1 MTEKKSTTVGWTVA
15 AAGFGFALVQLDVT
29 IVNVALP
36 DIAKA
41 LGTDVAGLQWVID
54 AYALT
59 FAAFLL
65 TAGFPGDRLGA
76 RKIYLTGFGIFAVA
90 SLACGLAG
98 LRACC
103 QRPCADRGACH
114 PGTDHWWC
122 THWRSQLEKHIPR
135 QHACRGGWSPP
146 DISGRGDRH
155 QARVKQ
161 LRFTWANFSVL
172 SRLRRSLA
180 R

>member
-98 LRACC
+98 LRACGL
-103 QRPCADRGACH
+103 AANA
-114 PGTDHWWC
+114 
-122 THWRSQLEKHIPR
+122 LVLI
-135 QHACRGGWSPP
+135 A
-146 DISGRGDRH
+146 
-155 QARVKQ
+155 ARVIQ
-161 LRFTWANFSVL
+161 GPI
-172 SRLRRSLA
+172 RSEEHTSELQSHSD
-180 R
+180 